1 MKKELVICNYNDK
14 KLIALLED
22 EELVERYEEDEND
35 KSIEGNIYV
44 GKVQNILTGLQS
56 AFVNIGEKKN
66 AFIHVKDILP
76 KVDITKE
83 DVLET
88 KPINELV
95 KPGEPLI
102 VEVKKEAIDKKGP
115 RLSTHITLTSRF
127 VVFMPNATFVTV
139 SQKIEDENER
149 DRLKKIVEKYLPENT
164 GAIIRTVA
172 ENHSEEDLKEDLL
185 KTIDKWK
192 NIQGKQ
198 IDKIPQK
205 IYDKGGVLKK
215 TIVDLVDSNLDRIVL
230 ENESDKESIQEILDE
245 INSDVKV
252 EIDSEI
258 VAKYKII
265 KQIEDSKNVK
275 IWLKSGAF
283 ITIEKTE
290 ALVAID
296 VNSGKFIGKKDV
308 EETITAVNIEAAK
321 EISKQIRLR
330 DISGIII
337 IDFIDMKQEK
347 SKQAVINEIIRESK
361 KDRSKIQV
369 EEFTKLNLM
378 EITRKHINSKKTF

>member
-275 IWLKSGAF
+275 VWLKSGAF

>member
-1 MKKELVICNYNDK
+1 MKKELVICKYNDK

-275 IWLKSGAF
+275 VWLKSGAF

>member
-22 EELVERYEEDEND
+22 DELVERYEEDEND

-56 AFVNIGEKKN
+56 AFVNIGEKRN

-76 KVDITKE
+76 KVDITKD
-83 DVLET
+83 DVIDT
-88 KPINELV
+88 KPINALV
-95 KPGEPLI
+95 RPGDPLI

-115 RLSTHITLTSRF
+115 RLSTHITLTSRLI
-127 VVFMPNATFVTV
+127 VFMPNATFITV
-139 SQKIEDENER
+139 SQKIESKEER
-149 DRLKKIVEKYLPENT
+149 DRLKTIVEKYLPEGT
-164 GAIIRTVA
+164 GAIVRTVA
-172 ENHSEEDLKEDLL
+172 KGKTDEEIKEDIL
-185 KTIDKWK
+185 KTVEKWK
-192 NIQGKQ
+192 IIQNRQ
-198 IDKIPQK
+198 IEKIPQK

-215 TIVDLVDSNLDRIVL
+215 TIVDLVDSELNRIVVESEEDYEKI
-230 ENESDKESIQEILDE
+230 ENIL
-245 INSDVKV
+245 N
-252 EIDSEI
+252 EIDSDTKLEI
-258 VAKYKII
+258 DPDI
-265 KQIEDSKNVK
+265 KSKNNLSKQVEESKNVK

-308 EETITAVNIEAAK
+308 EETIKAVNIEAAK

-337 IDFIDMKQEK
+337 IDFIDMKLDE
-347 SKQAVINEIIRESK
+347 SKEAVIKEIIKESK

>member
-83 DVLET
+83 NALEI

>member
-1 MKKELVICNYNDK
+1 MKKELIICNYNDK
-14 KLIALLED
+14 KLIALLEN

-83 DVLET
+83 NLVDT

-95 KPGEPLI
+95 KPGDPLI

-139 SQKIEDENER
+139 SQKIEDEKER
-149 DRLKKIVEKYLPENT
+149 DRLKAIVEKYLPEGT

-185 KTIDKWK
+185 KTIEKWK
-192 NIQGKQ
+192 NIQSKQ
-198 IDKIPQK
+198 IEKFPQK

-215 TIVDLVDSNLDRIVL
+215 TIVDLVDSNLDRIIL
-230 ENESDKESIQEILDE
+230 EDENDRENIQDILNEIGT
-245 INSDVKV
+245 DVKLEV
-252 EIDSEI
+252 DNEIA
-258 VAKYKII
+258 VKKGLA

-275 IWLKSGAF
+275 VWLKNGAF

-308 EETITAVNIEAAK
+308 EETIKAVNIEAAK

-337 IDFIDMKQEK
+337 IDFIDMKLDE
-347 SKQAVINEIIRESK
+347 SKQEVIDEIVKASK

>member
-1 MKKELVICNYNDK
+1 MKKELIICNYNDK
-14 KLIALLED
+14 KLIALLEN

-83 DVLET
+83 NLVDT

-95 KPGEPLI
+95 KPGDPLI

-139 SQKIEDENER
+139 SQKIEDEKER
-149 DRLKKIVEKYLPENT
+149 DRLKAIVEKYLPEGT

-185 KTIDKWK
+185 KTIEKWK
-192 NIQGKQ
+192 NIQSKQ
-198 IDKIPQK
+198 IEKFPQK

-215 TIVDLVDSNLDRIVL
+215 TIVDLVDSNLDRIIL
-230 ENESDKESIQEILDE
+230 EDENDRENIQDILVEIGT
-245 INSDVKV
+245 DVKLEV
-252 EIDSEI
+252 DNEIA
-258 VAKYKII
+258 VKKGLA

-275 IWLKSGAF
+275 VWLKSGAF

-308 EETITAVNIEAAK
+308 EETIKAVNIEAAK

-337 IDFIDMKQEK
+337 IDFIDMKLDE
-347 SKQAVINEIIRESK
+347 SKQEVIDEIVKASK

>member
-22 EELVERYEEDEND
+22 DELVERYEEDEND

-56 AFVNIGEKKN
+56 AFVNIGEKRN

-76 KVDITKE
+76 KVDITK
-83 DVLET
+83 DYTPIT
-88 KPINELV
+88 KSINELV
-95 KPGEPLI
+95 KPGDPII

-115 RLSTHITLTSRF
+115 RLSTHITLPSRF
-127 VVFMPNATFVTV
+127 VVFMPNATFITV
-139 SQKIEDENER
+139 SQKIEDEKER
-149 DRLKKIVEKYLPENT
+149 ERLKSIIEKYIPEGS

-185 KTIDKWK
+185 KTIEKWK
-192 NIQGKQ
+192 LIQSKQ
-198 IDKIPQK
+198 IENYPQK
-205 IYDKGGVLKK
+205 IFDKGGVLKK
-215 TIVDLVDSNLDRIVL
+215 TVVDLVDSNLDKIILQDELDR
-230 ENESDKESIQEILDE
+230 ENIDEILME
-245 INSDVKV
+245 IGKEISV
-252 EIDSEI
+252 EVDPDILRKNDL
-258 VAKYKII
+258 Y
-265 KQIEDSKNVK
+265 KQIEESKNVK

-308 EETITAVNIEAAK
+308 EETIKAVNIEAAR

-337 IDFIDMKQEK
+337 IDFIDMKYDE
-347 SKQAVINEIIRESK
+347 SKKEVIAEIVKNTK

>member
-1 MKKELVICNYNDK
+1 MKKELIICNYNDK
-14 KLIALLED
+14 KLIALLEN

-83 DVLET
+83 NLVDT

-95 KPGEPLI
+95 KPGDPLI

-139 SQKIEDENER
+139 SQKIEDEKER
-149 DRLKKIVEKYLPENT
+149 DRLKAIVEKYLPEGT

-185 KTIDKWK
+185 KTIEKWK
-192 NIQGKQ
+192 NIQSKQ
-198 IDKIPQK
+198 IEKFPQK

-215 TIVDLVDSNLDRIVL
+215 TIVDLVDSNLDRIIL
-230 ENESDKESIQEILDE
+230 EDENDRENIQDILNEIGT
-245 INSDVKV
+245 DVKLEV
-252 EIDSEI
+252 DNEIA
-258 VAKYKII
+258 VKKGLA

-275 IWLKSGAF
+275 VWLKSGAF

-308 EETITAVNIEAAK
+308 EETIKAVNIEAAK

-337 IDFIDMKQEK
+337 IDFIDMKLDE
-347 SKQAVINEIIRESK
+347 SKQEVIDEIVKASK

>member
-1 MKKELVICNYNDK
+1 
-14 KLIALLED
+14 
-22 EELVERYEEDEND
+22 
-35 KSIEGNIYV
+35 
-44 GKVQNILTGLQS
+44 
-56 AFVNIGEKKN
+56 
-66 AFIHVKDILP
+66 
-76 KVDITKE
+76 
-83 DVLET
+83 
-88 KPINELV
+88 
-95 KPGEPLI
+95 
-102 VEVKKEAIDKKGP
+102 
-115 RLSTHITLTSRF
+115 
-127 VVFMPNATFVTV
+127 MPNATFVTV

-230 ENESDKESIQEILDE
+230 ENESDKECIQEILDE

-265 KQIEDSKNVK
+265 
-275 IWLKSGAF
+275 
-283 ITIEKTE
+283 
-290 ALVAID
+290 
-296 VNSGKFIGKKDV
+296 
-308 EETITAVNIEAAK
+308 
-321 EISKQIRLR
+321 R
-330 DISGIII
+330 
-337 IDFIDMKQEK
+337 
-347 SKQAVINEIIRESK
+347 
-361 KDRSKIQV
+361 
-369 EEFTKLNLM
+369 
-378 EITRKHINSKKTF
+378 

>member
-83 DVLET
+83 NALEI

-230 ENESDKESIQEILDE
+230 ENEYDKESIQEILDE

-275 IWLKSGAF
+275 VWLKSGAF

>member
-102 VEVKKEAIDKKGP
+102 DEIKKEAIDKKGP

-275 IWLKSGAF
+275 VWLKSGAF
-283 ITIEKTE
+283 TTIEKTE